1 MIIKHIKQ
9 LNLADAERLRGARK
23 KLALLDN
30 LPDAKYLCEAATAYK
45 EGGASGKTTDLAAP
59 LSFALGKFARPQYEI
74 VKTKEEYGFRKTAKD
89 NQDVAES
96 LKLVLGQTNNWPG
109 ITLLLEQYGDPLF
122 LLGPFCAEKH
132 VKNLHALLFPLYGK
146 ESGVIC
152 EIASFFNNRREIY
165 EKIGSVLMAET
176 EEISEAL
183 GKEFFGD
190 LLGLFSVSE
199 EDKKQLDF
207 SITPVPMEKHLW
219 VEQAKEAGALFI
231 QKSMLY
237 PAGRCGSDWFNPDV
251 ASTVW
256 LNVQNQ
262 LIIDTSMIC
271 GNVSWNHENIE
282 EVAQEEAFLA
292 FVSEEINELLK
303 QTVAMANF
311 GTKIYEKVKTK
322 ILLENI

>member
-1 MIIKHIKQ
+1 MILKYIKQ
-9 LNLADAERLRGARK
+9 LNLADAERLRRARK
-23 KLALLDN
+23 KIALLDN

-45 EGGASGKTTDLAAP
+45 EGKASGKTIGLAAP
-59 LSFALGKFARPQYEI
+59 LSFALGKFTRPQYEI

-89 NQDVAES
+89 SQDVAES

-122 LLGPFCAEKH
+122 LLGPFCAEKG
-132 VKNLHALLFPLYGK
+132 VKNLHALLFPLYVK
-146 ESGVIC
+146 ENGVIC

-165 EKIGSVLMAET
+165 EKIGSVLAE
-176 EEISEAL
+176 EAEKISEAL
-183 GKEFFGD
+183 GREFLED
-190 LLGLFSVSE
+190 LIALFSVSKE
-199 EDKKQLDF
+199 EERLLDF

-219 VEQAKEAGALFI
+219 PEESKEVGALFI

-256 LNVQNQ
+256 LNVKNQ
-262 LIIDTSMIC
+262 LVIDTSMIC

-282 EVAQEEAFLA
+282 EVVQEEAFLA
-292 FVSEEINELLK
+292 FVNKEINELLK